1 MEESPWRAYWFA
13 IAGYVG
19 LVLIV
24 FLLPLTMF
32 AGQISRAK
40 RESMRDYSAFAVL
53 HNRLFD
59 EKWVRGGHGK
69 DEVPLGAPEISSLA
83 DLAGAS
89 AVLYSMR
96 PVPFD
101 PRDAVALALAALI
114 PMTPLVLTMFP
125 PRRSSICIFKVFL

>member
-1 MEESPWRAYWFA
+1 
-13 IAGYVG
+13 V

-24 FLLPLTMF
+24 FLLPLVMF
-32 AGQISRAK
+32 TGQLSRAK
-40 RESMRDYSAFAVL
+40 LESMHDYSAFAVL

-59 EKWVRGGHGK
+59 EKWVQGRHGK

-101 PRDAVALALAALI
+101 PRDALALALAALI
-114 PMTPLVLTMFP
+114 PMMPLVLTMFP
-125 PRRSSICIFKVFL
+125 PSKIFDLIFRVFL